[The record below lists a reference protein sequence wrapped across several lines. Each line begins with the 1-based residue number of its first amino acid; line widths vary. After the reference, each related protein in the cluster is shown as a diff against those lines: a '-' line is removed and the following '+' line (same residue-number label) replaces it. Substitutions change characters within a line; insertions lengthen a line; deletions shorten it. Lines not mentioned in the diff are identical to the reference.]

1 MAGNFTTD
9 MIAPSTQVD
18 IAEVMERSGK
28 AFADYKKLSPQ
39 KRADFLLAIAA
50 HIEDAREELILLAQE
65 ETNLP
70 QGRLNNEITR
80 TTTQL
85 KMFAS
90 LLQEGSWVE
99 ATIDTDIDG
108 SVPAKPDTRKIL
120 LPTGPVI
127 VFGASNFPFAFS
139 TAGGDTASALA
150 AGCPV
155 VVKGHSAH
163 AQTSLR
169 VFKAIEAAIAQV
181 QVPAYTVQHVM
192 GPGSAVGKQ
201 LVMHPAAKG
210 VGFTGSYNGG
220 TALVEYARQRSIP
233 IPVFAEMSSINPVV
247 FYPDTLAK
255 NATNLATTFAASI
268 TLGMGQFC
276 TNPGL
281 LIGIEGSAFEGFL
294 ELLAAAIKE
303 VLPQKMLHTSIHT
316 AYETGLKKILSL
328 EGIRELGRSCKE
340 AAVLEGTPVVA
351 MVQAKDF
358 LANEHFTEEVFG
370 PFSLAVSCRDKEEL
384 QQVLKSLKGQ
394 LTSTI
399 VATPEDIRA
408 FEDVIELQHNLA
420 GRIILNN
427 APTGVEVCASM
438 VHGGPFPATTD
449 ERFTSVGTSAIKRWV
464 RPVCF
469 QNFLDEMLPAALQNS
484 NPLGILR
491 LVNNQYTRDAIVKV
505 PSP

>member
-1 MAGNFTTD
+1 
-9 MIAPSTQVD
+9 
-18 IAEVMERSGK
+18 
-28 AFADYKKLSPQ
+28 
-39 KRADFLLAIAA
+39 
-50 HIEDAREELILLAQE
+50 
-65 ETNLP
+65 
-70 QGRLNNEITR
+70 
-80 TTTQL
+80 
-85 KMFAS
+85 
-90 LLQEGSWVE
+90 
-99 ATIDTDIDG
+99 
-108 SVPAKPDTRKIL
+108 
-120 LPTGPVI
+120 
-127 VFGASNFPFAFS
+127 
-139 TAGGDTASALA
+139 
-150 AGCPV
+150 
-155 VVKGHSAH
+155 
-163 AQTSLR
+163 
-169 VFKAIEAAIAQV
+169 
-181 QVPAYTVQHVM
+181 
-192 GPGSAVGKQ
+192 
-201 LVMHPAAKG
+201 MHPASKG

-220 TALVEYARQRSIP
+220 TALVGYARQRPVP

-247 FYPDTLAK
+247 FYPDTLSK
-255 NATNLATTFAASI
+255 NAASLAITFAASI

-281 LIGIEGSAFEGFL
+281 LLGIEGEAFEGFL
-294 ELLAAAIKE
+294 ELLSAAIKE
-303 VLPQKMLHTSIHT
+303 VLPQKMLHASIHT

-328 EGIRELGRSCKE
+328 DGIRELGRSCKE
-340 AAVLEGTPVVA
+340 AAALEGTPVIA

-384 QQVLKSLKGQ
+384 QQVLQSLKGQ

-399 VATPEDIRA
+399 VATQKDIHD
-408 FEDVIELQHNLA
+408 FEAVIDLQHNLA

-491 LVNNQYTRDAIVKV
+491 LVNNQYTRDGIIKV
-505 PSP
+505 PTAH

>member
-1 MAGNFTTD
+1 MAGNFTTEL
-9 MIAPSTQVD
+9 IAPSTQFD
-18 IAEVMERSGK
+18 IAVVMERSAN
-28 AFADYKKLSPQ
+28 AFAAYKKLTPQ
-39 KRADFLLAIAA
+39 KRGDFLSAIAF
-50 HIEDAREELILLAQE
+50 HIEESRDELVALAQA

-70 QGRLNNEITR
+70 QARLNNEITR

-90 LLQEGSWVE
+90 LLHEGSWVE
-99 ATIDTDIDG
+99 ATIDADVEG
-108 SVPAKPDTRKIL
+108 QVPAKPDTRKML

-150 AGCPV
+150 AGCSV

-163 AQTSLR
+163 ARTSLC
-169 VFKAIEAAIAQV
+169 VFKAIETAIV
-181 QVPAYTVQHVM
+181 QAGVPAHTVQHVM
-192 GPGSAVGKQ
+192 GSGNTVGKE

-210 VGFTGSYNGG
+210 VGFTGSYSGG
-220 TALVEYARQRSIP
+220 SALVEYARQRSSP

-247 FYPDTLAK
+247 FYPDTLSK
-255 NATNLATTFAASI
+255 NAAALATTFAASI
-268 TLGMGQFC
+268 TLGTGQFC

-281 LIGIEGSAFEGFL
+281 LIGAEGEAFEEFL
-294 ELLAAAIKE
+294 RLLSVAIKE
-303 VLPQKMLHTSIHT
+303 VLPQKMLHTGIHA
-316 AYETGLKKILSL
+316 AYENGLKKILSL
-328 EGIRELGRSCKE
+328 DGIRELARSCKE
-340 AAVLEGTPVVA
+340 AAALEATPLVA

-358 LANEHFTEEVFG
+358 LANEHFAEEVFG
-370 PFSLAVSCRDKEEL
+370 PFSLAVSCRDKDEL

-399 VATPEDIRA
+399 VATQKDIHD
-408 FEDVIELQHNLA
+408 FKDVIELQHDLA

-427 APTGVEVCASM
+427 PPTGVEVCASM
-438 VHGGPFPATTD
+438 VHGGPYPATTD
-449 ERFTSVGTSAIKRWV
+449 ARFTSVGTSAIKRWV

-469 QNFLDEMLPAALQNS
+469 QNFLDEMLPAELQNS

-491 LVNNQYTRDAIVKV
+491 LINNRYTHDAIVK
-505 PSP
+505 

>member
-1 MAGNFTTD
+1 MVGNFTTE
-9 MIAPSTQVD
+9 VD
-18 IAEVMERSGK
+18 IALVMDRSAK
-28 AFADYKKLSPQ
+28 AFADYKKMTAQ
-39 KRADFLLAIAA
+39 RRAEFLFAIAS
-50 HIEDAREELILLAQE
+50 HIEDAREELVTFAQA

-70 QGRLNNEITR
+70 EARLNNEITR

-108 SVPAKPDTRKIL
+108 SAPAKPDIRKTL
-120 LPTGPVI
+120 LPVGPII

-150 AGCPV
+150 AGCSV

-169 VFKAIEAAIAQV
+169 VFKAIEAAIAQS
-181 QVPAYTVQHVM
+181 QMPAYTVQHVM
-192 GPGSAVGKQ
+192 GTGSAVGKE
-201 LVMHPAAKG
+201 LVMHVASKG

-220 TALVEYARQRSIP
+220 TALVEYSRQRSVP

-247 FYPDTLAK
+247 FYPDTLSK
-255 NATNLATTFAASI
+255 NAAALATTFAASI

-281 LIGIEGSAFEGFL
+281 LVGIESAGFEAFL
-294 ELLAAAIKE
+294 QLLSAAIKD
-303 VLPQKMLHTSIHT
+303 VLPQKMLHAGIHA
-316 AYETGLKKILSL
+316 AYDAGLKKILAID
-328 EGIRELGRSCKE
+328 GIRELGRSSKQAAAFE
-340 AAVLEGTPVVA
+340 ATPVIA
-351 MVQAKDF
+351 MVQANDF
-358 LANEHFTEEVFG
+358 LANEHFAEEVFG
-370 PFSLAVSCRDKEEL
+370 PFSLAVSCRNKEEL

-399 VATPEDIRA
+399 VATA
-408 FEDVIELQHNLA
+408 KDVHDFGETIELQHNLA
-420 GRIILNN
+420 GRIILNSP
-427 APTGVEVCASM
+427 PTGVEVCAGM
-438 VHGGPFPATTD
+438 VHGGPYPATTD

-505 PSP
+505 QPAK